1 MILFGASGHSKVI
14 LDILLQNKIS
24 VECVYDDKPKT
35 DSIFGIPVRANSLK
49 YYDANDA
56 IISIGNN
63 SIRKS
68 VSEKYPNLKFVK
80 AIHFSSIISTFADVG
95 EGTVV
100 MANVTVNPDAKIGK
114 HCILNTGCVVE
125 HDCIIEDFVHISP
138 NAALAGNVTVGEGS
152 QIGIGASI
160 IQGVK
165 VGKWSI
171 VGAGSVIISDIPDY
185 SVVVGNP
192 GKVIKKNIIINE
204 Q

>member
-49 YYDANDA
+49 YSDANDA

-68 VSEKYPNLKFVK
+68 VSEKYPNLKFVN
-80 AIHFSSIISTFADVG
+80 AVHFSSIISRFADVG

-100 MANVTVNPDAKIGK
+100 MANVTVNPDAKIGN

>member
-49 YYDANDA
+49 YSDANDA

-152 QIGIGASI
+152 QIGIGACV

-171 VGAGSVIISDIPDY
+171 IGAGSVIISDIPDY